1 VPYSKIDRS
10 EAPVT
15 TNKSYMRVTSA
26 AVCAAALLAA
36 VLNLTI
42 GDWVASLHLAV
53 VIVFTIITLCLSA
66 HALIAAIG
74 RWVRRRR
81 EDRPGGQDDYGLAA

>member
-1 VPYSKIDRS
+1 M
-10 EAPVT
+10 T

-26 AVCAAALLAA
+26 AVCAAALLAN
-36 VLNLTI
+36 VLNLKI

-53 VIVFTIITLCLSA
+53 VVVFTIITLSLA
-66 HALIAAIG
+66 VHALIVAIG
-74 RWVRRRR
+74 TWVRRRR